1 MGKVVVQQGWQ
12 ANADHENEGLLH
24 LLTGD
29 VPPKKS
35 IHLYPILTK
44 LIKCITLHFYSA
56 FQTGSCVGHQ

>member
-12 ANADHENEGLLH
+12 TNADHENEGLLH

-29 VPPKKS
+29 IPPKKS

-44 LIKCITLHFYSA
+44 LILLKIK
-56 FQTGSCVGHQ
+56 